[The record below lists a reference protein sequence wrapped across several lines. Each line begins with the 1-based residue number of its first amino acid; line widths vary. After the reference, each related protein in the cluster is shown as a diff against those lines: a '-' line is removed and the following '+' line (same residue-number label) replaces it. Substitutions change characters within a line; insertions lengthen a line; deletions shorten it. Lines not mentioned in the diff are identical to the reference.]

1 MNILETTVRIAGNSI
16 NTLHEPTGTT
26 IDLSDYPFATRPQ
39 DGMPLSVGLR
49 PESFITGSGN
59 GSRPAAVFNLPLL
72 YTEKTGS
79 DATAFLAS
87 RDDLLAARIDP
98 GLVSKLTLGAP
109 LTLSFPRE
117 KLNVFDAR
125 TGLRM

>member
-1 MNILETTVRIAGNSI
+1 MTA
-16 NTLHEPTGTT
+16 
-26 IDLSDYPFATRPQ
+26 
-39 DGMPLSVGLR
+39 SVGLR
-49 PESFITGSGN
+49 PENFIPGDGN

-79 DATAFLAS
+79 DATAFLTS
-87 RDDLLAARIDP
+87 KDDLLAARIDP
-98 GLVSKLTLGAP
+98 GLVSKLTLGEP
-109 LTLSFPRE
+109 LTMSFPSS